1 MLSLRYKGM
10 ESVKLLKMAQIWQ
23 ALILS
28 KIWRSSVP
36 VYSRILEQIFFSVI
50 KKIWWHRWHSSQNR
64 LEVLVLANNRCA
76 TTLISVGT
84 AWHKWYIY
92 WLFCKYAL
100 AQMYSACATL
110 FVFLKT
116 FLPKYSTIHYKSY
129 YETS

>member
-1 MLSLRYKGM
+1 MPSLKYKAL
-10 ESVKLLKMAQIWQ
+10 EYVKSSKMAQIRQ
-23 ALILS
+23 ALILP
-28 KIWRSSVP
+28 KTWRSSVP
-36 VYSRILEQIFFSVI
+36 VYSRILGQIFFSVI

-84 AWHKWYIY
+84 AWHKWCIY

-116 FLPKYSTIHYKSY
+116 FLPKYSTYSIRSHA
-129 YETS
+129 